1 MYFNPSMNKLPPP
14 VHPLSLLGLPG
25 IAHNMCEIVQYTC
38 IPEILLKIDASSYF
52 EISTSNN
59 FHRGGKKISICRHF
73 IKFPERFNCYP
84 PNLPPHPPV
93 GWGLYFKFIFWAAHA
108 FSRTF
113 EF

>member
-59 FHRGGKKISICRHF
+59 FHRGVKKYRFVDIS
-73 IKFPERFNCYP
+73 
-84 PNLPPHPPV
+84 
-93 GWGLYFKFIFWAAHA
+93 
-108 FSRTF
+108 
-113 EF
+113 